1 MLKYIRKDI
10 ILNKVQILFY
20 ASYLTVFWIWIS
32 YQKSFP
38 WRAGIILLS
47 FLVAMIPLT
56 FQAREEKFK
65 ATILLCSLPLTRN
78 SLVLARYLTAWVFML
93 SGLIYGLVIVA
104 IIPNNRVLFQ
114 ELLALKTLFLF
125 LLFFSLFFSFLLPFT
140 VRFGIMGVMIFL
152 VVMQA
157 LGVIMLTLTSLF
169 GGNHF
174 AFRMVMNKVIE
185 TLIYIVNHPAMF
197 LYFLAMI
204 ISIVILNTVSLKLS
218 QFLYARQDL

>member
-1 MLKYIRKDI
+1 MLKFIRKDI
-10 ILNKVQILFY
+10 ILNKTQILFY
-20 ASYLTVFWIWIS
+20 AFYLTAFWIWIS

-38 WRAGIILLS
+38 WRGGIIMLS

-65 ATILLCSLPLTRN
+65 ATILLCSLPTNRN

-93 SGLIYGLVIVA
+93 AGLIYGLVVAA

-114 ELLALKTLFLF
+114 EFLTLKTLFLF
-125 LLFFSLFFSFLLPFT
+125 MLFFSLFFSFLLPFT
-140 VRFGIMGVMIFL
+140 VRFGIMGVMVFL
-152 VVMQA
+152 VVIQA
-157 LGVIMLTLTSLF
+157 LGVIMFTLTSLF
-169 GGNHF
+169 GRNQSF
-174 AFRMVMNKVIE
+174 FRAFMGKLIE
-185 TLIYIVNHPAMF
+185 TLKYIVNHPATF

-218 QFLYARQDL
+218 QLLYSRQDL